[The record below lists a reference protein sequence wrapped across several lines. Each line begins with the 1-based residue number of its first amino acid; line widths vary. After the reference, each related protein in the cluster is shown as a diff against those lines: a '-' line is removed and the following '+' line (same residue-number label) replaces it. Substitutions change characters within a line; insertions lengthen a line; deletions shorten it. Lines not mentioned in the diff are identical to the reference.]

1 MKRFFAAAGSALV
14 LTLAAPLS
22 AQDETAPSVAPSD
35 AEVQQEL
42 DALSGMFG
50 EMFGKADPLTPEQ
63 ESRVPAAQSVVMK
76 LFPEGTYGKMMDET
90 LAPMMDGIMGNIV
103 GTPAIA
109 LMELTGLPPSTLTDV
124 DEAKL
129 TEAVALLDPNA
140 AERNAEIGRVTI
152 EMVSGIMAKIEPSY
166 RAGLARAYA
175 VRFTQD
181 ELADLDAYFA
191 TRVGSKYAAE
201 SFLIFADPQV
211 MSAMNEMMP
220 AMMESMPTMMGDIGA
235 LAEKYPKGR
244 TFSELSSEEQ
254 DQLAALLGT
263 THEELAASEP
273 SAPNEPVTSDEPMS
287 DAEAEARW
295 VVEEGV
301 S

>member
-1 MKRFFAAAGSALV
+1 MKRFLAAAASALS

-22 AQDETAPSVAPSD
+22 AQDETAPSD

-42 DALSGMFG
+42 DALGGMFG
-50 EMFGKADPLTPEQ
+50 DIFGTADPLTPEQ
-63 ESRVPAAQSVVMK
+63 EARVPAAQSVVLK
-76 LFPEGTYGKMMDET
+76 LFPEGTYAKMMNET

-109 LMELTGLPPSTLTDV
+109 LMELTGLPPSALSNV

-140 AERNAEIGRVTI
+140 AERNAEIGRVTL
-152 EMVSGIMAKIEPSY
+152 EMVSGIVAKIEPSY
-166 RAGLARAYA
+166 RAGLTRAYA
-175 VRFTQD
+175 VRFTEA
-181 ELADLDAYFA
+181 ELVDLDAYFA
-191 TRVGSKYAAE
+191 TPVGRKYAGE

-211 MSAMNEMMP
+211 MASMNEMMP
-220 AMMESMPTMMGDIGA
+220 MMMETMPTMMGEIGA

-244 TFSELSSEEQ
+244 TFSQLSAEEQ
-254 DQLAALLGT
+254 DQLAALLDT
-263 THEELAASEP
+263 TLEDLAASEP
-273 SAPNEPVTSDEPMS
+273 APVSTAPMS
-287 DAEAEARW
+287 EAETEAEW
-295 VVEEGV
+295 VEQEGA